1 MTRLKS
7 LELHGYKTFASK
19 THFEFAEGITTIVGP
34 NGSGKS
40 NIADAIRWVLGEQ
53 SYSLLRGKKTED
65 MIFAGSEQRPRAGMA
80 SATITF
86 DNGDGGLPID
96 YTEVAIARHAYRDGG
111 NEYLLNDQ
119 HVRLKDIEELLAQTG
134 LAERTYTVIGQGLV
148 DVALALKPEE
158 RRRLFEEAAGIGLY
172 RARREDALRRL
183 EATQHNLERVQ
194 DILAELQP
202 RVRSLERQ
210 AKRASEFD
218 TIRQELKDVL
228 RVWYGFHW
236 HRSQAE
242 MAQAHVQAQAAAKT
256 LDDLRSQQEV
266 SDTSLID
273 LRAKLA
279 ALRAQL
285 NAWHRQAAQLHQER
299 ETHGR
304 SLAASEEHARS
315 LERSREETQA
325 LLSTAEADVAALE
338 QRARLGQEDMVRF
351 QVEAADLQQ
360 QLSAAE
366 ATRAA
371 RETERRERAA
381 KAEAQR
387 QHVLD
392 LEAGSAR
399 QSAALG
405 ELNDRLQRLAATAEA
420 TRSEQGQVE
429 KNIEHAAAQ
438 REAVHA
444 AQRQASERLA
454 EARRALQAL
463 VSELEG
469 QRVALA
475 AARERTAARVSA
487 EEQLAARAAGLAH
500 DEREGL
506 GYSSG
511 VRTVMAAGQRGLVQG
526 RLQALGAVLEI
537 PAEYEVAVTAALG
550 DLFDAI
556 LVDDAAAVD
565 TLLEV
570 LGQRDSGRAALLP
583 LGDLTPLEPLAVPAG
598 EDVIGLAARH
608 VSGPPAYRPAID
620 VLLGQTVLVRSR
632 GAARRVA
639 RSLPPHARAVTLAG
653 EVFHPAGAVVAG
665 RGEPPSSLTRARER
679 REIEARTRA
688 AHGQREQAQAEVAAA
703 EARLAELTA
712 GETAQ
717 RGELARL
724 EQAEAAARQ
733 AAEAARA
740 TLAQLEAER
749 EWKARRS
756 GEANDELERA
766 RAAHAEAERAVETLR
781 GQVEHEKSLLTS
793 GALRLEDTVRVDLGE
808 DPAQWSTR
816 LALIEHSGREAQS
829 RVADSQSMLSRAR
842 QALAERRARLRAV
855 DEERQTLERSL
866 ADLREREGQ
875 LSKTIDE
882 TQALITPAETQL
894 DANEADLNRLEQT
907 EAEVRSHLHSSEHAY
922 TQAQV
927 DLARRQEELEGLR
940 RRIEDDFGLVE
951 FEYASEVTGPTPLPI
966 SELVQK
972 LPHVEELPGEVED
985 LVTRRRAQMRRMGA
999 VNPEAPQEYRE
1010 VKERYEFLTEQVADL
1025 LQAQTQLRQVI
1036 GELDQMMQDS
1046 FRKTFDAVA
1055 IEFPKTFSQLFGGGS
1070 AKLQLTDPDNLN
1082 ETGIEIQAR
1091 LPGRRAQ
1098 PLALLSGGE
1107 RSLTAVALVFALL
1120 RVAPTPFC
1128 VLDEVDAMLD
1138 ESNVGRFRDMLA
1150 ELSRNTQFVVITHN
1164 RNTVQASQVIYG
1176 ISMGPDSASQV
1187 ISLRLDEFVAR

>member
-1 MTRLKS
+1 MPRLKS

-53 SYSLLRGKKTED
+53 SYGLLRGKKTED

-86 DNGDGGLPID
+86 DNDDGGLPID
-96 YTEVAIARHAYRDGG
+96 YSEVAIARHAYRDGG

-134 LAERTYTVIGQGLV
+134 LSERTYTVIGQGLV

-183 EATQHNLERVQ
+183 EATLHNLERVQ
-194 DILAELQP
+194 DILTELQP

-242 MAQAHVQAQAAAKT
+242 VAQAHLQANAAAKS
-256 LDDLRSQQEV
+256 LDDLRSQQEQ

-273 LRAKLA
+273 LRAKLS

-285 NAWHRQAAQLHQER
+285 NSWHRQAAQLHQER

-304 SLAASEEHARS
+304 NLAASEERVRS
-315 LERSREETQA
+315 LERLREETQA
-325 LLSTAEADVAALE
+325 LLAVAEADAAALE
-338 QRARLGQEDMVRF
+338 ERARLGQEDMVRF
-351 QVEAADLQQ
+351 QAEATDLQQ
-360 QLSAAE
+360 QLTAAE
-366 ATRAA
+366 ATRIARENERRDRAA
-371 RETERRERAA
+371 R
-381 KAEAQR
+381 AEAQR
-387 QHVLD
+387 QHLLD
-392 LEAGSAR
+392 LEADAAR
-399 QSAALG
+399 QSIALA
-405 ELNDRLQRLAATAEA
+405 ESDERLVRLEAAATVAREDHAQVKRKIEEA
-420 TRSEQGQVE
+420 G
-429 KNIEHAAAQ
+429 
-438 REAVHA
+438 
-444 AQRQASERLA
+444 
-454 EARRALQAL
+454 ARRAT
-463 VSELEG
+463 
-469 QRVALA
+469 LA
-475 AARERTAARVSA
+475 AAHRAALESLGEARHAMQALTAELEAQRIGLAGAREKAAARISA
-487 EEQLAARAAGLAH
+487 EEQLAARAEGLAH

-511 VRTVMAAGQRGLVQG
+511 VRTVLAAGQRGVVQG
-526 RLQALGAVLEI
+526 RVQALGAVLEI
-537 PAEYEVAVTAALG
+537 PPEYEAAVTAVLG
-550 DLFDAI
+550 DFFDAM
-556 LVDDAAAVD
+556 LVEDAAAVD
-565 TLLEV
+565 TLLEI
-570 LGQRDSGRAALLP
+570 LAEGNSGRAALLP
-583 LGDLTPLEPLAVPAG
+583 LGDLTPLEPLAVPEG
-598 EDVIGLAARH
+598 EEVMGLLSRW
-608 VSGPPAYRPAID
+608 VNGPTGYRPAID
-620 VLLGQTVLVRSR
+620 MLLGQTVLVRSR

-639 RSLPPHARAVTLAG
+639 QSLPPHARVVTLAG
-653 EVFHPAGAVVAG
+653 EVFHPAGAIVAG
-665 RGEPPSSLTRARER
+665 RGEPPSSLARARER
-679 REIEARTRA
+679 REIDARRRA
-688 AHGQREQAQAEVAAA
+688 ALEQREQAQAEVAAT
-703 EARLAELTA
+703 EARLAQLTGDESRQRDGLAQLEL
-712 GETAQ
+712 
-717 RGELARL
+717 
-724 EQAEAAARQ
+724 AEAAARDT
-733 AAEAARA
+733 AEVERA
-740 TLAQLEAER
+740 GLAQLEAELQ
-749 EWKARRS
+749 WKARRAQEMEEELTRAQAAR
-756 GEANDELERA
+756 GEAA
-766 RAAHAEAERAVETLR
+766 RAMDTLR
-781 GQVEHEKSLLTS
+781 TTIGQEKKQLASS
-793 GALRLEDTVRVDLGE
+793 AQRLEDSVRVEIGE
-808 DPAQWSTR
+808 DSAHWTTR
-816 LALIEHSGREAQS
+816 LALIEQSGREAQA
-829 RVADSQSMLSRAR
+829 RVADSQALLTRAH
-842 QALAERRARLRAV
+842 QALEERRARLRAI
-855 DEERQTLERSL
+855 EQERQPLEFSL
-866 ADLREREGQ
+866 TELREREGQ
-875 LSKTIDE
+875 LSKTIEE
-882 TQALITPAETQL
+882 TQAFITPAETQL
-894 DANEADLNRLEQT
+894 DASEADLNRLEQT
-907 EAEVRSHLHSSEHAY
+907 EAEARSHLHSTEHTY
-922 TQAQV
+922 TQAHV
-927 DLARRQEELEGLR
+927 ELARRQEELEGLR

-966 SELVQK
+966 SELVEK
-972 LPHVEELPGEVED
+972 LPHIEDLPPDVEE
-985 LVTRRRAQMRRMGA
+985 LVTRRRSQMRRMGA
-999 VNPEAPQEYRE
+999 VSPEAPQEYRE

-1025 LQAQTQLRQVI
+1025 AQAETQLRQVI

-1091 LPGRRAQ
+1091 LPGRRGQ

-1138 ESNVGRFRDMLA
+1138 ESNVGRFREMLT

-1187 ISLRLDEFVAR
+1187 ISLRLDEFAAR